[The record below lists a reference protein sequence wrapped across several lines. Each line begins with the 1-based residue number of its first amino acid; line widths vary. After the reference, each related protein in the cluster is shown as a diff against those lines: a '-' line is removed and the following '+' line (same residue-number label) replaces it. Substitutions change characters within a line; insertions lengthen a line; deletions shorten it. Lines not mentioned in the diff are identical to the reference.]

1 MKVIIPARG
10 GSKRIPNKN
19 IKELNGKPLISY
31 AIETSLSVTDD
42 VFVSTDSIEIA
53 DVAERYGA
61 FVVKRPSHLA
71 TDVSR
76 TEDSIE
82 HFLDIVDGVNE
93 FACVQATTPM
103 LTGEDLKSG
112 FDTLREYDYDSVISV
127 VERAEYLWD
136 HTNKPI
142 NFTRYGRP
150 RTQKLSK
157 TFSENGAFYVTTKKT
172 FEKNKCLY
180 DGSVCIVVM
189 SELSSLE
196 IDTEEDWNL
205 VSKCMS

>member
-42 VFVSTDSIEIA
+42 VFVSTDSVEIA

-76 TEDSIE
+76 T
-82 HFLDIVDGVNE
+82 
-93 FACVQATTPM
+93 
-103 LTGEDLKSG
+103 
-112 FDTLREYDYDSVISV
+112 
-127 VERAEYLWD
+127 
-136 HTNKPI
+136 
-142 NFTRYGRP
+142 
-150 RTQKLSK
+150 
-157 TFSENGAFYVTTKKT
+157 
-172 FEKNKCLY
+172 
-180 DGSVCIVVM
+180 
-189 SELSSLE
+189 
-196 IDTEEDWNL
+196 
-205 VSKCMS
+205 

>member
-1 MKVIIPARG
+1 
-10 GSKRIPNKN
+10 
-19 IKELNGKPLISY
+19 
-31 AIETSLSVTDD
+31 
-42 VFVSTDSIEIA
+42 
-53 DVAERYGA
+53 
-61 FVVKRPSHLA
+61 
-71 TDVSR
+71 
-76 TEDSIE
+76 
-82 HFLDIVDGVNE
+82 
-93 FACVQATTPM
+93 M

-157 TFSENGAFYVTTKKT
+157 TFSENGAFYVTTKKS

-180 DGSVCIVVM
+180 DGLVGFVVM

>member
-82 HFLDIVDGVNE
+82 HFLDIVDDVNE

-112 FDTLREYDYDSVISV
+112 FDTLRKQDYDSVISV

-142 NFTRYGRP
+142 NFMRYGRP

-157 TFSENGAFYVTTKKT
+157 TFSENGAFYVTTKKS

-180 DGSVCIVVM
+180 DGSVGFVVM